1 MKNIILLVI
10 VAVGALTLGACK
22 SKECH
27 RHSNCVSACSK

>member
-27 RHSNCVSACSK
+27 KSCCEAACSK